1 MANLNWRAGLS
12 GTVGRENDFVGAQR
26 VGEARERHFFS
37 GTERVEE
44 GLELRLVRMIGD
56 VARVEHFHG
65 EFAPLSFVQTTD
77 LG

>member
-12 GTVGRENDFVGAQR
+12 GAISSEDDFVGPQR
-26 VGEARERHFFS
+26 VREAGERHFFS
-37 GTERVEE
+37 GIERVEE